1 MERRGTR
8 IGLWV
13 WAALIF
19 LFLWIPIA
27 IMSVYAFNSSN
38 IQSWPIPGFTTKW
51 FSEAWNDREVRDA
64 LWLSLRAG
72 LFATALAL
80 VLGSLAAFGLSRARF
95 FGRDS
100 ISFLFILPI
109 ALPGIITGLA
119 LNSFFVIWGVSF
131 SLWTIVIGHATF
143 CVVVVYNNVIA
154 RLRRT
159 SGSFF
164 EASADLG
171 ATGFQTFRYVTLP
184 VIGTAL
190 VAGGLLAFALSWDE
204 IVVTYFTAGAQ
215 NTLPL
220 LLFGF
225 IRQGQNLPIVNAIAL
240 VVIVVSLIPVA
251 LAQRLTSDPGA
262 GRG

>member
-1 MERRGTR
+1 M
-8 IGLWV
+8 
-13 WAALIF
+13 
-19 LFLWIPIA
+19 
-27 IMSVYAFNSSN
+27 
-38 IQSWPIPGFTTKW
+38 
-51 FSEAWNDREVRDA
+51 
-64 LWLSLRAG
+64 
-72 LFATALAL
+72 
-80 VLGSLAAFGLSRARF
+80 
-95 FGRDS
+95 
-100 ISFLFILPI
+100 
-109 ALPGIITGLA
+109 
-119 LNSFFVIWGVSF
+119 
-131 SLWTIVIGHATF
+131 IGHATF
-143 CVVVVYNNVIA
+143 CVVIVYNNVIA

-171 ATGFQTFRYVTLP
+171 ATGFQTFRFVTLP